1 MTASPRTF
9 SHHLRATIRLALPLA
24 GSQLA
29 HFAMH
34 VTDTVMLGWYG
45 VGALAAGVLGA
56 SSYFILFILGS
67 GFAAAAMGMVASA
80 MARDDETQVRRD
92 VRMGIW
98 LSLIYAC
105 VVYPVF
111 YFSESILR
119 ALGQEPALAAA
130 AADYLRIIGIG
141 LIPSLVVMVLRSFAA
156 ALERVSIVLW
166 STVAAAG
173 VNAVLNWALI
183 FGNWGAP
190 ELGLRGAA
198 MATVGSQLISLTVVG
213 GFAYWHPAMRR
224 FRLFQRLW
232 RPDWPVF
239 LHLARRGL
247 PVGLTNVAEGSLFS
261 ATAMMM
267 GWIGTVELAA
277 HGIALEAAALTFMIH
292 IGIGNA
298 ATVRVGRFHGLGD
311 LASMRRAGVAAIAV
325 SMAVSA
331 FVIAVFLVMPGTI
344 VGLFVDHHDPA
355 AAAIIAFGTTLLA
368 VAAMFQ
374 LFDAQ
379 QALALALLR
388 GVQDTA
394 VPMWI
399 ATFSYW
405 VIGIPVAYLLAFPL
419 GLGGIG
425 LWFGLVCGLGCA
437 GVLLMVRFWLGPAR
451 REAAP
456 EGALARG

>member
-1 MTASPRTF
+1 MTTAPRTF

-67 GFAAAAMGMVASA
+67 GFASAAMGMVASA

-92 VRMGIW
+92 VRMAIW

-105 VVYPVF
+105 AVYPVF
-111 YFSESILR
+111 YFSGSILK
-119 ALGQEPALAAA
+119 LFGQDPGLAAGA
-130 AADYLRIIGIG
+130 QDYLRIIGLG

-156 ALERVSIVLW
+156 ALERVSIVLM
-166 STVAAAG
+166 STVAAALMNG
-173 VNAVLNWALI
+173 VLNWMLI

-190 ELGLRGAA
+190 ELGLKGAA
-198 MATVGSQLISLTVVG
+198 FATLGSQVMALSVVAACA
-213 GFAYWHPAMRR
+213 FWHPAMRR
-224 FRLFQRLW
+224 FHLFRRLW

-239 LHLARRGL
+239 FHLARRGL
-247 PVGLTNVAEGSLFS
+247 PVGLTQVAEGSLFN
-261 ATAMMM
+261 AAALMM
-267 GWIGTVELAA
+267 GWIGMVQLAA

-298 ATVRVGRFHGLGD
+298 ATVRVGRFHGLGQ
-311 LASMRRAGVAAIAV
+311 AVEMRRAALAAVAV
-325 SMAVSA
+325 SMAVASV
-331 FVIAVFLVMPGTI
+331 VIVVFLSAPGQI
-344 VGLFVDHHDPA
+344 VGLFVEDHDPA
-355 AAAIIAFGTTLLA
+355 AAEILAFGTTLLA
-368 VAAMFQ
+368 VAAVFQ
-374 LFDAQ
+374 LFDAL

-394 VPMWI
+394 APMWI
-399 ATFSYW
+399 ASFSYW
-405 VIGIPVAYLLAFPL
+405 IVGIPVSYLLAFPM
-419 GLGGIG
+419 GMGGVG
-425 LWFGLVCGLGCA
+425 LWFGLVSGLACA
-437 GVLLMVRFWLGPAR
+437 AILLMLRFWSGYLR
-451 REAAP
+451 P
-456 EGALARG
+456 ETLPDALAARG